1 MDSEQWKQIDKLL
14 HAVLEHA
21 PEERDAF
28 LRQACAGDERLERE
42 ARSLLTL
49 EHQAEGF
56 LETPA
61 IEAAARVVGRDLSI
75 APVPLSTGD
84 KLGHYEVV
92 SLLGQGGMGE
102 VYRVRDT
109 KLKRDVA
116 LKVLPATFLRDP
128 ERMARFQREAQ
139 VLASLD
145 HPNIGPIYGMADSE
159 DYFGLVLA
167 LVEGPTLAD
176 RIKEGPLALAEAV
189 TIAKQIVEAL
199 ELAHDRSIIHRDLKP
214 ANIKITPEGV
224 VKVLDFGLAKV
235 LEDEP
240 SKSSQANSPTI
251 TVGHTGAG
259 MILGTASYMSPEQAV
274 GRPVDRRSDIFSF
287 GAVLYEM
294 LTGKRAFVGSTAP
307 DVLEAVVK
315 NEPDWAE
322 LPADT
327 PDTIQRLLHRCLA
340 KDRRQRL
347 QAIGEARIILENPG
361 ATDRSAQATRLP
373 DKKLPW
379 VAAAMFLPGLSVV
392 SFVHFREQPPK
403 LEVTRFAVPAPDK
416 TSFTAAAAAISPDGR
431 TLAFA
436 AIDGEGHSQVWL
448 RPMNSSEARALPGT
462 EGASAPVFWSP
473 DGRSLA
479 FAGRSLARLK
489 SIDVAGG
496 PAQTLCPATADVPT
510 GAWSPAGIIIFQA
523 NDGLMA
529 VPAGGGVCAPV
540 TNLDSK
546 RGELR
551 HTGPSFL
558 PDGRHF
564 LYLRVASKEEDSGVY
579 VGSLDSKPGE
589 QSSKLIAKG
598 ASPATYVRSADRAHG
613 YLIFLR
619 QGALMA
625 QPFNAGNL
633 SLSGDA
639 VPIVER
645 VGAVGDL
652 FTASEKT
659 LVYRSGVSSGSRQ
672 LNWFDRSGRSLGSLG
687 APGAYT
693 TLSVSPNG
701 KRLAFGLADTAQN
714 NTDIWVHDLAQR
726 TTNRFTFD
734 PAVDDMP
741 VWSPDGTRIV
751 WSSQRGGGADLYQRA
766 SNLADDE
773 TALLKSPEPKFPQDW
788 SSDGR
793 FLIYSVNRGDR
804 DGRNLDL
811 WLLPLQGEQKTTQFL
826 GTPFTES
833 QARFSPDSRYIAY
846 VSNESGLS
854 EVYVRSFSSDGK
866 AGGQQMISQSGG
878 SQPLWRRDGKELF
891 YISADTKVMA
901 VPVSTAPTFERLGAP
916 IPLFTASIYGGGR
929 NYNSQRWAAMPN
941 GQQFI
946 IISVLTEAASQ
957 PINVI
962 TNWKE
967 LLKQ

>member
-1 MDSEQWKQIDKLL
+1 M
-14 HAVLEHA
+14 
-21 PEERDAF
+21 
-28 LRQACAGDERLERE
+28 
-42 ARSLLTL
+42 
-49 EHQAEGF
+49 
-56 LETPA
+56 
-61 IEAAARVVGRDLSI
+61 
-75 APVPLSTGD
+75 PLSAGD
-84 KLGHYEVV
+84 KLDHYEVV

-109 KLKRDVA
+109 KLKREVA
-116 LKVLPATFLRDP
+116 LKVLPATFLHDP
-128 ERMARFQREAQ
+128 DRMARFQREAQ

-159 DYFGLVLA
+159 DYCGLVLA

-176 RIKEGPLALAEAV
+176 RIKEGPLAVDEAV

-199 ELAHDRSIIHRDLKP
+199 EFAHDRSIIHRDLKP

-240 SKSSQANSPTI
+240 PKSSLASSPTM
-251 TVGHTGAG
+251 TMGHTSAG
-259 MILGTASYMSPEQAV
+259 MILGTAASMSPEQAV

-287 GAVLYEM
+287 GAVLFA
-294 LTGKRAFVGSTAP
+294 LLAGKSACGGSTTP
-307 DVLEAVVK
+307 DVVDAVVK
-315 NEPDWAE
+315 NEPDWSE

-327 PDTIQRLLHRCLA
+327 SDTIQRLLRRCLA

-347 QAIGEARIILENPG
+347 QAIGEARIALENPG
-361 ATDRSAQATRLP
+361 GTDGSTQATRLRQ
-373 DKKLPW
+373 KRVPW
-379 VAAAMFLPGLSVV
+379 VVAAMFLLGFGVV
-392 SFVHFREQPPK
+392 SFVHFREQPPR

-416 TSFTAAAAAISPDGR
+416 TSFTAAAPAISPDGR

-436 AIDGEGHSQVWL
+436 AIDGEGHSQIWL
-448 RPMNSSEARALPGT
+448 RPMNSSEAHALPGT

-479 FAGRSLARLK
+479 FAGRSLARLMN
-489 SIDVAGG
+489 IDVAGG
-496 PAQTLCPATADVPT
+496 PAQTLCPATAGVPV
-510 GAWSPAGIIIFQA
+510 GAWSPAGIIVFQA
-523 NDGLMA
+523 NDGLME
-529 VPAGGGVCAPV
+529 VPAGGGTCAPV
-540 TNLDSK
+540 TRLDSK

-589 QSSKLIAKG
+589 PSSKLIAKG
-598 ASPATYVRSADRAHG
+598 ASPATYVPSADPTHG
-613 YLIFLR
+613 YLMFLR

-625 QPFNAGNL
+625 QPFDADSL
-633 SLSGDA
+633 SLAGDA

-645 VGAVGDL
+645 VGTNGDW
-652 FTASEKT
+652 FTVSEKGT
-659 LVYRSGVSSGSRQ
+659 LVYRGGGSSGSRQ
-672 LNWFDRSGRSLGSLG
+672 LTWFDRSGRSLGSLG

-693 TLSVSPNG
+693 TLSVSPDG
-701 KRLAFGLADTAQN
+701 KRVAFGLADTAQN
-714 NTDIWVHDLAQR
+714 NTDIWVHDLAQG
-726 TTNRFTFD
+726 TTHRFTFD

-751 WSSQRGGGADLYQRA
+751 WSSQREGGADLYQRA
-766 SNLADDE
+766 SNLAGDE

-804 DGRNLDL
+804 GGNNLDL
-811 WLLPLQGEQKTTQFL
+811 WLLPLQGEQKATQFL
-826 GTPFTES
+826 GTPFMES
-833 QARFSPDSRYIAY
+833 QGRFSPDCRYVAY
-846 VSNESGLS
+846 VSNESGKT
-854 EVYVRSFSSDGK
+854 EVYVRSFLSDGK
-866 AGGQQMISQSGG
+866 AGGQQMISQGGG

-891 YISADTKVMA
+891 YISADIKVMA
-901 VPVSTAPTFERLGAP
+901 VPVSTAPTFQRLGAP
-916 IPLFTASIYGGGR
+916 IALFTAPIYGGGR
-929 NYNSQRWAAMPN
+929 NPNTHRWAAMPN
-941 GQQFI
+941 GQKFI
-946 IISVLTEAASQ
+946 IITVLTE
-957 PINVI
+957 
-962 TNWKE
+962 
-967 LLKQ
+967 